1 MTERS
6 VKRWHMSDMPL
17 SEYGLYTEVVLASDF
32 DRVEKERDELRA
44 FQELGMATRLGMYA
58 DVLKENARLREALEA
73 CIDAVDNDFIK
84 SKTEDGETEYWVSH
98 DMIKDIAYEALARDE
113 AKQEDE

>member
-1 MTERS
+1 MSIQDTLFGLPVIAAADFMNPQFFCSYEAFS
-6 VKRWHMSDMPL
+6 VLKKAEQEL
-17 SEYGLYTEVVLASDF
+17 
-32 DRVEKERDELRA
+32 DELRA
-44 FQELGMATRLGMYA
+44 
-58 DVLKENARLREALEA
+58 ENARLREALEA